1 MSIAYDAAPRSQTE
15 STNPAFLRFLTY
27 LSWTSVYFVV
37 KEEQKNIERWL
48 MACKSLFVR
57 IKRWIFN
64 ALPEE
69 CLHFVCTTGR
79 PSHGINSIGEDC
91 SHYVRT
97 SLTLIFTTVVTQAK
111 AKGKKNYGLKRVRPL
126 MRNMLG

>member
-1 MSIAYDAAPRSQTE
+1 MDG
-15 STNPAFLRFLTY
+15 
-27 LSWTSVYFVV
+27 
-37 KEEQKNIERWL
+37 
-48 MACKSLFVR
+48 KSLFVR

-79 PSHGINSIGEDC
+79 PSHGINSIGENC

-111 AKGKKNYGLKRVRPL
+111 AKGKKKLWVKTSKTPNEEYAQLNRT
-126 MRNMLG
+126 

>member
-1 MSIAYDAAPRSQTE
+1 
-15 STNPAFLRFLTY
+15 
-27 LSWTSVYFVV
+27 
-37 KEEQKNIERWL
+37 

-57 IKRWIFN
+57 IKRSFN
-64 ALPEE
+64 TLPEE

-79 PSHGINSIGEDC
+79 PSHGINSIGEDF

-111 AKGKKNYGLKRVRPL
+111 AEGKKNYGLKRVRPL
-126 MRNMLG
+126 MRYMLG